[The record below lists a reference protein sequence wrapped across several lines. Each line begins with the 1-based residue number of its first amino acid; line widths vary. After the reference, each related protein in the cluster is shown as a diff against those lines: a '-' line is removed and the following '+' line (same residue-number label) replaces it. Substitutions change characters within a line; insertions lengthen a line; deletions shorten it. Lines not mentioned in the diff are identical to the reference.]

1 MKKSVKITLGI
12 LGAAA
17 VSATAYLIG
26 FVCGWGSAKDDS
38 FDAGKDEDLGTMD
51 FDEDDDVG
59 PAAGC
64 TEGLFD
70 DDAEV
75 DGENDEVDSSMF
87 DDTEGEE

>member
-17 VSATAYLIG
+17 VSATVYLIG

-38 FDAGKDEDLGTMD
+38 FDASKDEDLGTMD
-51 FDEDDDVG
+51 FDEDDVG
-59 PAAGC
+59 PAVGC
-64 TEGLFD
+64 DEGLFD

-87 DDTEGEE
+87 VGTEGEE